1 MSITETY
8 EERLTRERAERAEK
22 IAERVR
28 RFDAIAKAAGLGE
41 AIPEKGGDEVPYS
54 ASREYPWRDGG
65 RVWMRSGTYETG
77 WDKVKISGSR
87 PYGRDYEYIRIYE
100 GANSIPDPSATM
112 TLSKTDEQIATEL
125 KRRVLVPFGP
135 ILDRVNESIK
145 ASDEYDDKTTH
156 GLETLKGASL
166 TEYEKASGTFTQYL
180 TEDTRAVVK
189 VYGESVR
196 LDIHGLNVEMA
207 RKIIEVMRGV

>member
-8 EERLTRERAERAEK
+8 EEQLTRERAERAEK

-28 RFDAIAKAAGLGE
+28 RFDAIAKATGLGE
-41 AIPEKGGDEVPYS
+41 AIPEIDGDEVPYS

-65 RVWMRSGTYETG
+65 RIWMRSGTYETG
-77 WDKVKISGSR
+77 WDKVKISGGR
-87 PYGRDYEYIRIYE
+87 PYGHDGQHVRIYE

-156 GLETLKGASL
+156 GLETLKGGPL
-166 TEYEKASGTFTQYL
+166 TKYEKANGAFTSHV
-180 TEDTRAVVK
+180 TEEARVSVK
-189 VYGESVR
+189 VYGESVH

-207 RKIIEVMRGV
+207 RKIIEVMKGV